1 MTIVKQRDTELVLRA
16 ARLYYED
23 KKSQDEVAKVLGTS
37 RSNVS
42 RMLTLAKELGLVEI
56 RVVAPISRHEALSNQ
71 IQHILGIKE
80 VQVIA
85 TELNDLVLTAV
96 GRAAARSVIHS
107 LRPNQTIAISWG
119 RGLEATVHG
128 LENENISGLKVTQLM
143 GSLSSIATSVS
154 AEEVGRTLARNL
166 NAQFV
171 PFLAPVVVSTA
182 KMRNSLIQEQSIA
195 STLELARRADIAIV
209 GVGSKGSSS
218 SEKVL
223 EEFKLPRAEAE
234 QVRNKY
240 AGDIATHFY
249 DIEGNVVSPAMDRRV
264 IGLTLEE
271 IRNIPKVV
279 GIAAGYE
286 KAEGVI
292 GAAKAGLI
300 DVLIIDLACANAIV
314 KLISPKMVKSA

>member
-1 MTIVKQRDTELVLRA
+1 MTIVKQRDTELILRA

-23 KKSQDEVAKVLGTS
+23 DKSQDEVAKVLGTS
-37 RSNVS
+37 RSNIS
-42 RMLTLAKELGLVEI
+42 RMLTLAKELGLVAI
-56 RVVAPISRHEALSNQ
+56 RVVAPISRHEGFSNQ
-71 IQHILGIKE
+71 IQHLLKIKE
-80 VQVIA
+80 VQVI
-85 TELNDLVLTAV
+85 TSEQNELVLSAV
-96 GRAAARSVIHS
+96 GRAAARSVVHS

-119 RGLEATVHG
+119 RGLEATVLG
-128 LENENISGLKVTQLM
+128 LENENISGIKVTQLM
-143 GSLSSIATSVS
+143 GSLSSISTSVS
-154 AEEVGRTLARNL
+154 AEEVGRSLARNL

-182 KMRNSLIQEQSIA
+182 KMRNSLIQEESI
-195 STLELARRADIAIV
+195 SSSLELARRADIAIV
-209 GVGSKGSSS
+209 GIGSKGSSS

-223 EEFKLPRAEAE
+223 NEFKLSRSEAE

-249 DIEGNVVSPAMDRRV
+249 DIEGNIVSHAMDRRI

-271 IRNIPKVV
+271 IRNIPRVV
-279 GIAAGYE
+279 GVAAGIE

-292 GAAKAGLI
+292 GAAKAELI

-314 KLISPKMVKSA
+314 KLISPKMVKKA